1 MQNFLVIMIVI
12 VAALYMV
19 WALLPVTTRHSLA
32 RKAARAFGGSEQPGL
47 PGRVAARLQRIANA
61 PARGCSDCPAH
72 LATPAERARKA
83 DRG

>member
-1 MQNFLVIMIVI
+1 MQNLFVVAIV
-12 VAALYMV
+12 VAAALYAV

-32 RKAARAFGGSEQPGL
+32 GKAARALGGSRQSGL
-47 PGRVAARLQRIANA
+47 RGRVARRLQGIADA

-72 LATPAERARKA
+72 IATPAERARKA